1 MSSKD
6 YANRRKKPATKKRS
20 AAKSGKAVAKNKKR
34 IPVGALTLFTL
45 MSGGFGYLLYQIKG
59 DHTHHNKTVATPSH
73 TSKPAVNLP
82 EPPKEKW
89 SYLKDLPKKEVK
101 VKIDTSTKP
110 SRPYKMQ
117 CGSFRHKIDAEAMQ
131 AKIAFQGLS
140 AQVQATQG
148 KKGMW
153 YRVVLGP
160 YPKRRA
166 TEVDRHKLQRVGID
180 GCKVWY
186 WN

>member
-1 MSSKD
+1 MK
-6 YANRRKKPATKKRS
+6 
-20 AAKSGKAVAKNKKR
+20 
-34 IPVGALTLFTL
+34 
-45 MSGGFGYLLYQIKG
+45 
-59 DHTHHNKTVATPSH
+59 
-73 TSKPAVNLP
+73 
-82 EPPKEKW
+82 
-89 SYLKDLPKKEVK
+89 VK
-101 VKIDTSTKP
+101 VDTSTKP

-117 CGSFRHKIDAEAMQ
+117 CGSFRRKIDAEAMQ
-131 AKIAFQGLS
+131 ARIAFQGLS
-140 AQVQATQG
+140 AQIQATQG

-166 TEVDRHKLQRVGID
+166 TETDRHKLQRAGMD